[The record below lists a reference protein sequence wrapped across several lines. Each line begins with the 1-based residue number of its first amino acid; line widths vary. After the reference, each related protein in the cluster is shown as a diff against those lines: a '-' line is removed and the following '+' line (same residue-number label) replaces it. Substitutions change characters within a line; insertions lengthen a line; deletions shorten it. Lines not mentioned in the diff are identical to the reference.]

1 MIPQKLLDHQNY
13 KMIRRILLFCILFLF
28 ISLKSVAQNY
38 ERDFQAL
45 YQKCTQTRLD
55 SVHRLIVGFLRKYE
69 VSFVRKGKIIQTPK
83 KFYKFCDEFKAICT
97 KNNQQALLRRLQ
109 IIELIDKL
117 KYENTSSAQTEKAF
131 YKLFEE
137 LVATKDYS
145 AALSC
150 LLEAGLIQGF
160 YGGNKQNIQ
169 VVKML
174 FFAEKFAEKHALS
187 KDIALQSV
195 LRIIGYCLWEF
206 DIPELA
212 TQYFK
217 KSLQTGF
224 STRDDSLIVLNGI
237 GINYQKLNNFQASN
251 QYFEQASQVAIQ
263 HKNSIFE
270 AVIKGNMAVNLLK
283 TGDFDLAYQYALQD
297 KNTSLQNQ
305 LWENAVGA
313 MYWLVQIELK
323 RQNFAHA
330 KILLDSLE
338 GVAGKIKDKSFKV
351 QKRQKEATYL
361 YWQALK
367 DTEKTFVAYRE
378 FVHYDSLFQEY
389 ANKNKISELKLT
401 AEVQLYAQEMEQ
413 KEQEKHFR
421 NKLFVGVVIV
431 LLGIMAVLAWYFFRK
446 IKRVT
451 QNNLVQTQEIKAL
464 RQQLFEQLANINHQN
479 TALEGIITHENV
491 EKQEAGERLE
501 FDAENVI
508 VKFEDI
514 QYLRNFNL
522 AYKEQWSVFKE
533 SFLKIYPTFEE
544 KITKQIGTVS
554 NAELRLLMLHKLGL
568 NNPEIAKSLLISP
581 ESVRTGK
588 YRLYKKFGISSNEE
602 LDKML

>member
-1 MIPQKLLDHQNY
+1 MIK
-13 KMIRRILLFCILFLF
+13 RILLFCVLFLF
-28 ISLKSVAQNY
+28 ISLKNIAQNY
-38 ERDFQAL
+38 GQDFQAL
-45 YQKCTQTRLD
+45 YQKCTQVRLD

-69 VSFVRKGKIIQTPK
+69 VSFARKGKIIQTPK
-83 KFYKFCDEFKAICT
+83 KFYKFCDEFRAVCI

-109 IIELIDKL
+109 IIRLIDKL
-117 KYENTSSAQTEKAF
+117 KYENTSPAQAEKAF

-137 LVATKDYS
+137 LVATQDYS

-174 FFAEKFAEKHALS
+174 FFAEKFAEKHRLS
-187 KDIALQSV
+187 KDIALQSI

-206 DIPELA
+206 DIPELS

-237 GINYQKLNNFQASN
+237 GINYQKLNKFKESN
-251 QYFEQASQVAIQ
+251 QYFEQASKTATQ
-263 HKNSIFE
+263 HKNIIFE
-270 AVIKGNMAVNLLK
+270 AIIKGNMAVNLLK

-297 KNTSLQNQ
+297 KNTSLQHG

-330 KILLDSLE
+330 KTLLDSLE
-338 GVAGKIKDKSFKV
+338 RVTGKIKDKSFKV

-361 YWQALK
+361 YYQALK
-367 DTEKTFVAYRE
+367 DIEKTLISYRE
-378 FVHYDSLFQEY
+378 FVHQDSLFQEY

-401 AEVQLYAQEMEQ
+401 AEVQLYAQEMER

-421 NKLFVGVVIV
+421 NRLFIGLV
-431 LLGIMAVLAWYFFRK
+431 LILLSIMVVLALYFFQK
-446 IKRVT
+446 IKKT
-451 QNNLVQTQEIKAL
+451 SQNNLIQAQEIKAL
-464 RQQLFEQLANINHQN
+464 RQQLFEQIANINHQN
-479 TALEGIITHENV
+479 IALEDITTQKNT
-491 EKQEAGERLE
+491 EKQEASEVLE
-501 FDAENVI
+501 FDVENII

-533 SFLKIYPTFEE
+533 SFLKVYPTFEE
-544 KITKQIGTVS
+544 KITNQIGTVS

-568 NNPEIAKSLLISP
+568 SNAEIAKSLLISP

-602 LDKML
+602 LDKIL

>member
-1 MIPQKLLDHQNY
+1 MIK
-13 KMIRRILLFCILFLF
+13 RILLFNILFLL
-28 ISLKSVAQNY
+28 ISLKTIAQNY
-38 ERDFQAL
+38 GQDFQAL
-45 YQKCTQTRLD
+45 YQKCTQIRLD
-55 SVHRLIVGFLRKYE
+55 SAHRLIVGFLRKHE
-69 VSFVRKGKIIQTPK
+69 VSFVRKGKSKVIQTPQ

-97 KNNQQALLRRLQ
+97 KNNQKALLRRFK

-117 KYENTSSAQTEKAF
+117 KYENTSPAQTEKDF

-137 LVATKDYS
+137 LVATQDYS

-160 YGGNKQNIQ
+160 YEGNKQNIQ

-187 KDIALQSV
+187 KDVALQSIF
-195 LRIIGYCLWEF
+195 RIIGYCLWEF
-206 DIPELA
+206 DIPELS

-217 KSLQTGF
+217 KSLRTGF

-251 QYFEQASQVAIQ
+251 QYFEQASKVAIQ
-263 HKNSIFE
+263 HKSITFE
-270 AVIKGNMAVNLLK
+270 AIIKGNMAVNLFK

-297 KNTSLQNQ
+297 KNASLQNE

-323 RQNFAHA
+323 RQNFSHA
-330 KILLDSLE
+330 KILLDSLD
-338 GVAGKIKDKSFKV
+338 GVASKIKDKSFKV

-361 YWQALK
+361 YYQALK
-367 DTEKTFVAYRE
+367 DTEKTLVTYRE

-401 AEVQLYAQEMEQ
+401 AEVQLYAQEMED
-413 KEQEKHFR
+413 KRQEEFFR
-421 NKLFVGVVIV
+421 NRLFVGVVLV
-431 LLGIMAVLAWYFFRK
+431 LLGIMAVLGWYFYQK
-446 IKRVT
+446 IKKSA
-451 QNNLVQTQEIKAL
+451 QNNLIQAQEIKAL

-479 TALEGIITHENV
+479 TTLEGIITQQSV
-491 EKQEAGERLE
+491 EKQTITEALE

-533 SFLKIYPTFEE
+533 SFLKVYPTFEE
-544 KITKQIGTVS
+544 RITTQIGTVS

-568 NNPEIAKSLLISP
+568 SNAEIAKSLLISP

-602 LDKML
+602 LDKIL

>member
-1 MIPQKLLDHQNY
+1 MIK
-13 KMIRRILLFCILFLF
+13 RILLFNILFLL
-28 ISLKSVAQNY
+28 ISLKTIAQNY
-38 ERDFQAL
+38 GQDFQAL
-45 YQKCTQTRLD
+45 YQKCTQVRLD
-55 SVHRLIVGFLRKYE
+55 SAHRLIVGFLRKHE
-69 VSFVRKGKIIQTPK
+69 VSFVRKGKSKVIQTPE

-109 IIELIDKL
+109 IIRLVDKL
-117 KYENTSSAQTEKAF
+117 KYEKTSPAQAEKAF

-137 LVATKDYS
+137 LVAVQDYS

-174 FFAEKFAEKHALS
+174 FFAEKFAEKHRLS
-187 KDIALQSV
+187 RDIALQSI

-206 DIPELA
+206 DIPELS

-237 GINYQKLNNFQASN
+237 GINYQKLNNFKASN
-251 QYFEQASQVAIQ
+251 QYFEQASKVAIQ
-263 HKNSIFE
+263 HKSITFE

-297 KNTSLQNQ
+297 KNVSLQNE

-313 MYWLVQIELK
+313 MYWLIQIELK

-330 KILLDSLE
+330 KILLDSLDE
-338 GVAGKIKDKSFKV
+338 VANKIKDRSFRV
-351 QKRQKEATYL
+351 QKRQKETTYL
-361 YWQALK
+361 YYQALK
-367 DTEKTFVAYRE
+367 DTEKTLVAYRK

-401 AEVQLYAQEMEQ
+401 AEVQLYAQEMED
-413 KEQEKHFR
+413 KRQEEIFR
-421 NKLFVGVVIV
+421 NRFFVGVVLV
-431 LLGIMAVLAWYFFRK
+431 LLGIMAVLAWYFYQR
-446 IKRVT
+446 IKKSA
-451 QNNLVQTQEIKAL
+451 QNNLIQAQEIKAL
-464 RQQLFEQLANINHQN
+464 RQQLFEQIANINHQN
-479 TALEGIITHENV
+479 TTLLEGIITQESV
-491 EKQEAGERLE
+491 EAQEVSEVLE

-522 AYKEQWSVFKE
+522 AYKEQWSIFKE

-544 KITKQIGTVS
+544 KITNQIGTVS

-568 NNPEIAKSLLISP
+568 SNAEIAKSLLISP

-602 LDKML
+602 LDKIL

>member
-1 MIPQKLLDHQNY
+1 MIK
-13 KMIRRILLFCILFLF
+13 RILLFCVLFLF
-28 ISLKSVAQNY
+28 ISLKNIAQNY
-38 ERDFQAL
+38 GQDFQAL
-45 YQKCTQTRLD
+45 YQKCTQVRLD

-69 VSFVRKGKIIQTPK
+69 VSFARKGKIIQTPK
-83 KFYKFCDEFKAICT
+83 KFYKFCDEFRAVCI

-109 IIELIDKL
+109 IIRLIDKL
-117 KYENTSSAQTEKAF
+117 KYENTSPAQAEKAF

-137 LVATKDYS
+137 LVATQDYS

-174 FFAEKFAEKHALS
+174 FFAEKFAEKHRLS
-187 KDIALQSV
+187 KDIALQSI

-206 DIPELA
+206 DIPELS

-237 GINYQKLNNFQASN
+237 GINYQKLNKFKESN
-251 QYFEQASQVAIQ
+251 QYFEQASKTATQ
-263 HKNSIFE
+263 HKNIIFE
-270 AVIKGNMAVNLLK
+270 AIIKGNMAVNLLK

-297 KNTSLQNQ
+297 KNISLQHG

-330 KILLDSLE
+330 KTLLDSLE
-338 GVAGKIKDKSFKV
+338 RVAGNIKDKSFKV

-361 YWQALK
+361 YYQALK
-367 DTEKTFVAYRE
+367 DIEKTLISYRE
-378 FVHYDSLFQEY
+378 FVHQDSLFQEY

-401 AEVQLYAQEMEQ
+401 AEVQLYAQEMER

-421 NKLFVGVVIV
+421 NRLFIGLV
-431 LLGIMAVLAWYFFRK
+431 LILLSIMVVLALYFFQK
-446 IKRVT
+446 IKKT
-451 QNNLVQTQEIKAL
+451 SQNNLIQAQEIKAL
-464 RQQLFEQLANINHQN
+464 RQQLFEQIANINHQN
-479 TALEGIITHENV
+479 IALEDITTQKNT
-491 EKQEAGERLE
+491 EKQEASEVLE
-501 FDAENVI
+501 FDVENII

-533 SFLKIYPTFEE
+533 SFLKVYPTFEE
-544 KITKQIGTVS
+544 KITNQIGTVS

-568 NNPEIAKSLLISP
+568 SNAEIAKSLLISP

-602 LDKML
+602 LDKIL

>member
-1 MIPQKLLDHQNY
+1 MIK
-13 KMIRRILLFCILFLF
+13 RILLFCVLFLF
-28 ISLKSVAQNY
+28 ISLKNIAQNY
-38 ERDFQAL
+38 GQDFQAL
-45 YQKCTQTRLD
+45 YQKCTQVRLD

-69 VSFVRKGKIIQTPK
+69 VSFARKGKIIQTPK
-83 KFYKFCDEFKAICT
+83 KFYKFCDEFRAVCI

-109 IIELIDKL
+109 IIRLIDKL
-117 KYENTSSAQTEKAF
+117 KYENTSPAQAEKAF

-137 LVATKDYS
+137 LVATQDYS

-174 FFAEKFAEKHALS
+174 FFAEKFAEKHRLS
-187 KDIALQSV
+187 KDIALQSI

-206 DIPELA
+206 DIPELS

-237 GINYQKLNNFQASN
+237 GINYQKLNKFKESN
-251 QYFEQASQVAIQ
+251 QYFEQASKTATQ
-263 HKNSIFE
+263 HKNIIFE
-270 AVIKGNMAVNLLK
+270 AIIKGNMAVNLLK

-297 KNTSLQNQ
+297 KNTSLQHG

-330 KILLDSLE
+330 KTLLDSLE
-338 GVAGKIKDKSFKV
+338 RVAGNIKDKSFKV

-361 YWQALK
+361 YYQALK
-367 DTEKTFVAYRE
+367 DIEKTLISYRE
-378 FVHYDSLFQEY
+378 FVHQDSLFQEY

-401 AEVQLYAQEMEQ
+401 AEVQLYAQEMER

-421 NKLFVGVVIV
+421 NRLFIGLV
-431 LLGIMAVLAWYFFRK
+431 LILLSIMVVLALYFFQK
-446 IKRVT
+446 IKKT
-451 QNNLVQTQEIKAL
+451 SQNNLIQAQEIKAL
-464 RQQLFEQLANINHQN
+464 RQQLFEQIANINHQN
-479 TALEGIITHENV
+479 IALEDITTQKNT
-491 EKQEAGERLE
+491 EKQEASEVLE
-501 FDAENVI
+501 FDVENII

-533 SFLKIYPTFEE
+533 SFLKVYPTFEE
-544 KITKQIGTVS
+544 KITNQIGTVS

-568 NNPEIAKSLLISP
+568 SNAEIAKSLLISP

-602 LDKML
+602 LDKIL